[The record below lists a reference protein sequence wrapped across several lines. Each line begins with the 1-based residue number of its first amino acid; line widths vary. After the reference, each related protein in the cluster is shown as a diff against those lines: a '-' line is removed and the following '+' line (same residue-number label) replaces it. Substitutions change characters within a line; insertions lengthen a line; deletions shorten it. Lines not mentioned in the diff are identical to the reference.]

1 MNDTLWFV
9 IYLDNNLIGTVN
21 RDLRND
27 FTGLVYWGF
36 ASSTGTSY
44 SLHKFKYIN
53 SSFWYGR
60 NETDLNDVY
69 NQWQGDV
76 NIPTE
81 TVTDPID
88 NTIQYTTAS
97 WFNPCNWS
105 ASFVPDYD
113 TDVVIPQQATYT
125 NHPLVNYDQ
134 SVFTNHSVLNFD
146 MDRDGDV
153 DLDDQVQGRGFAKSL
168 KLEGDALIFTKTG
181 DGSEVQIKD

>member
-1 MNDTLWFV
+1 MS
-9 IYLDNNLIGTVN
+9 
-21 RDLRND
+21 RDIKDD
-27 FTGLVYWGF
+27 FTASNNGMVYWGF
-36 ASSTGTSY
+36 TASTGSLNNNQVVSNINPNFWSGNYPTSL
-44 SLHKFKYIN
+44 SN
-53 SSFWYGR
+53 NTNVW
-60 NETDLNDVY
+60 E
-69 NQWQGDV
+69 GDV
-76 NIPTE
+76 STHTE
-81 TVTDPID
+81 QVTDPID
-88 NTIQYTTAS
+88 NSPYITAS